1 MPSSTLEIVAAVI
14 AVLAVAVFVRA
25 FVKGGK
31 MLGTFMDRKA
41 QRRD

>member
-1 MPSSTLEIVAAVI
+1 MSFSGLEIAAAVI
-14 AVLAVAVFVRA
+14 AVLALAVFARA

-41 QRRD
+41 GSGD

>member
-1 MPSSTLEIVAAVI
+1 MSFSSLEIAAAVI
-14 AVLAVAVFVRA
+14 AVFALAVFVRA

-41 QRRD
+41 GGGD